1 MDFLEKLAIK
11 GGRLHKGGEADV
23 STVAR
28 MVLHDW
34 QRGKIPF
41 FTPPPA
47 DPKGGA
53 KGEPT
58 EMVQQDFK
66 AIIVTPGFSHAD
78 LKGKAEGKGKG
89 KAASGEGEGEGEGEE
104 EVVRTE
110 GGEAAQADW
119 DELEVDGEDATSK
132 KAAPKEAAP
141 QEAAPQEAAPKKEK
155 ASQKAPASGP
165 KPAKAPREP
174 SRQAERKRVGDG
186 TVGACLRPTV
196 PVPLSTC
203 CSCRALP

>member
-89 KAASGEGEGEGEGEE
+89 KAASGNGESEGEGEGESE
-104 EVVRTE
+104 
-110 GGEAAQADW
+110 
-119 DELEVDGEDATSK
+119 GEDKYEDKDDEECEGVGKNAHLLRGGRVV
-132 KAAPKEAAP
+132 AIIFLLGWCIGDQAGWYRPCR
-141 QEAAPQEAAPKKEK
+141 
-155 ASQKAPASGP
+155 
-165 KPAKAPREP
+165 PRRW
-174 SRQAERKRVGDG
+174 SWGK
-186 TVGACLRPTV
+186 
-196 PVPLSTC
+196 
-203 CSCRALP
+203 